1 MTTQWGN
8 ELEPAAHVP
17 DNEWIFKGAKKSL
30 DSTLASQAMFSR
42 LES

>member
-17 DNEWIFKGAKKSL
+17 DNEWIFKGAKKKS
-30 DSTLASQAMFSR
+30 
-42 LES
+42 